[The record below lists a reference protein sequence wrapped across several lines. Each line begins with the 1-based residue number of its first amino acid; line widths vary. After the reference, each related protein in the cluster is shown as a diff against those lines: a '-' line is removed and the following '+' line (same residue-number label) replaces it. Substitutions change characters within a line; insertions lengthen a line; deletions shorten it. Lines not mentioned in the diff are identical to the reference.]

1 MRIENL
7 KLTVEIHL
15 LMKDREPVIYSL
27 IEMLWIKHQS
37 KNMRIENLKLS
48 VEIHLLMKVR
58 EPVIYSLIE
67 MLWIKIV

>member
-27 IEMLWIKHQS
+27 IEMFWIKHQS
-37 KNMRIENLKLS
+37 KKKRIENFKLW
-48 VEIHLLMKVR
+48 VEIHLLK
-58 EPVIYSLIE
+58 PLIYSLIE
-67 MLWIKIV
+67 MLWIKIA